1 MKNSLDR
8 LNSKA
13 GITED
18 KIQWFGGRLIEFNQA
33 EQQSETACGGE
44 GGIKEQS

>member
-18 KIQWFGGRLIEFNQA
+18 KIHWSWGRLIEVNQA
-33 EQQSETACGGE
+33 EQQNETALGE
-44 GGIKEQS
+44 NKRTKLN